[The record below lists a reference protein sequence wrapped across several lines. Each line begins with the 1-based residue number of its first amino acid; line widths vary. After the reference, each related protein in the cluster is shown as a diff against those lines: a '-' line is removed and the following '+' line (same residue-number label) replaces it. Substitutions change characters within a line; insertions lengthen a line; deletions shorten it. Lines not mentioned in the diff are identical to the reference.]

1 MKKGARR
8 RPLTKE
14 SKSQLLLG
22 NVRSGA
28 FPTGNPGRQMLH
40 VLVSELGGG
49 TGSTLVGTASRPSAI
64 GYDQGAL
71 VLGQVLGEFL
81 AIRSEGNCGWDMS
94 LFVRTGSVYV
104 DHGNLSVLNGFLQF
118 LDADV
123 RKLARKKTCGK
134 KRKNKQ

>member
-28 FPTGNPGRQMLH
+28 FPTGNSGRQMLH

-71 VLGQVLGEFL
+71 VLGQMLGKLL
-81 AIRSEGNCGWDMS
+81 AIRCEGNCGRDMT
-94 LFVRTGSVYV
+94 LFVRTGTVYI
-104 DHGNLSVLNGFLQF
+104 DYSYLAILNGLLKFLN
-118 LDADV
+118 ADIG
-123 RKLARKKTCGK
+123 KLTSEQSRGK
-134 KRKNKQ
+134 EG